1 MPNSWETARG
11 LNPSVANNNGVG
23 PNGYT
28 NLENYLNDLALVA
41 NWNVNGNGDWSSY
54 ANWVGSAPNA
64 VDATA
69 TFGPVITSSRTV
81 TLDAPR
87 TIAQLNFDS
96 SSGYTIGGSAALTMS
111 VISGYATIDVV
122 SGNHTIAAPLMLS
135 NDLLVTVAGGSTL
148 NVGNLQSSSKALTK
162 SGAGTLVLDNVRA
175 ATLAV
180 NGGVVQIARDGSNV
194 ATSKVTVIS
203 VAAGAKLDLTN
214 NKFIAH
220 QAVGTWNG
228 SAYTGILG
236 LVQSGYAGGT
246 WQGSGIVTS
255 ETAAANPAVL
265 TALAVATAD
274 QLGLSGGTFG
284 GQSVSSGDTLVMY
297 TWGGDANLDGTL
309 NGDDYFAIDSHI
321 GLAGSAFGYINGDF
335 NYDGDING
343 DDYFIID
350 SNIGLGQS
358 ATPFPSS
365 SAMPTVSVPAVPE
378 PGATALCIAAIAYC
392 GSARRIRV
400 HRRAGA

>member
-1 MPNSWETARG
+1 
-11 LNPSVANNNGVG
+11 
-23 PNGYT
+23 
-28 NLENYLNDLALVA
+28 
-41 NWNVNGNGDWSSY
+41 
-54 ANWVGSAPNA
+54 
-64 VDATA
+64 
-69 TFGPVITSSRTV
+69 
-81 TLDAPR
+81 
-87 TIAQLNFDS
+87 
-96 SSGYTIGGSAALTMS
+96 
-111 VISGYATIDVV
+111 
-122 SGNHTIAAPLMLS
+122 
-135 NDLLVTVAGGSTL
+135 L
-148 NVGNLQSSSKALTK
+148 NVANLQSSSKALTK

-203 VAAGAKLDLTN
+203 VAAGAKLDLTD

-255 ETAAANPAVL
+255 ETAAANPGVL

-297 TWGGDANLDGTL
+297 TWGGDANLSGYIDA
-309 NGDDYFAIDSHI
+309 DDYFQIDSHY
-321 GLAGSAFGYINGDF
+321 GKTADAAKSYFNGDF

-343 DDYFIID
+343 EDYFIID

-358 ATPFPSS
+358 ATAFRSS
-365 SAMPTVSVPAVPE
+365 SGVPTVSVPAVPE
-378 PGATALCIAAIAYC
+378 PSATALCIAAIAYC